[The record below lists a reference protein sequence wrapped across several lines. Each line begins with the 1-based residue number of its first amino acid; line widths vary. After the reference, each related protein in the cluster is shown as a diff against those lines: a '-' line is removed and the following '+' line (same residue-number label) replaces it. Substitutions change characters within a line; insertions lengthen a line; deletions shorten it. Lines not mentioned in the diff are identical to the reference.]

1 VDSVPG
7 LNDYLYDMLG
17 VYGGWENDEG
27 SFGNF
32 MIDSRAGTITL
43 KFTWNEYAYED
54 VVFHQEEF

>member
-1 VDSVPG
+1 
-7 LNDYLYDMLG
+7 M
-17 VYGGWENDEG
+17 NDEG

-43 KFTWNEYAYED
+43 KFIWNEYAYED

>member
-1 VDSVPG
+1 
-7 LNDYLYDMLG
+7 MLSD
-17 VYGGWENDEG
+17 YGGWVNDEG